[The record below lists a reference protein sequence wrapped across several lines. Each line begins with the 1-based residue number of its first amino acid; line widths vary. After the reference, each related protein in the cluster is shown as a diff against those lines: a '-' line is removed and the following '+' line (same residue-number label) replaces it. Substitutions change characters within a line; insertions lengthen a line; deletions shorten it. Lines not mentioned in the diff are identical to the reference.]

1 MQRSNGG
8 KIKLLF
14 LIRRITGEIMRI
26 INLLLILGLCYSLSG
41 MAEPAPVPQPS
52 QPQPE
57 SIPVPETTAP
67 KRNHSAAVETL
78 LNQAKEQFEQN
89 ETEQAAA
96 LLERALRIEPR
107 NSILWHNLAG
117 VRLKQ
122 QDWQRA
128 ANLAAKSN
136 TLAGDNK
143 WLRVRNWVIT
153 AIACEGMGD
162 KECTQEAKQRSKAL
176 AAN

>member
-1 MQRSNGG
+1 MRPINVF
-8 KIKLLF
+8 LF
-14 LIRRITGEIMRI
+14 
-26 INLLLILGLCYSLSG
+26 LGLCYLSPLAV
-41 MAEPAPVPQPS
+41 MAEPTPTSPTPPS
-52 QPQPE
+52 QPQPPTE
-57 SIPVPETTAP
+57 SIPIPETTAP
-67 KRNHSAAVETL
+67 KRAHSAAVETL

-107 NSILWHNLAG
+107 NSVLWHNLAG

-153 AIACEGMGD
+153 AIACEGMSD
-162 KECTQEAKQRSKAL
+162 KECAQEAKQRSKAL

>member
-1 MQRSNGG
+1 M
-8 KIKLLF
+8 IF
-14 LIRRITGEIMRI
+14 LTRRITGEIMRP
-26 INLLLILGLCYSLSG
+26 INVFLFLGLCYLSPLAV
-41 MAEPAPVPQPS
+41 MAEPTPTSPSPPS
-52 QPQPE
+52 QPQPPTE
-57 SIPVPETTAP
+57 SIPIPETTAP
-67 KRNHSAAVETL
+67 KRAHSAAVETL

-107 NSILWHNLAG
+107 NSVLWHNLAG

-153 AIACEGMGD
+153 AIACEGMSD
-162 KECTQEAKQRSKAL
+162 KECAQEAKQRSKAL

>member
-1 MQRSNGG
+1 MRVIN
-8 KIKLLF
+8 LF
-14 LIRRITGEIMRI
+14 LF
-26 INLLLILGLCYSLSG
+26 LGLCYFSPLSV
-41 MAEPAPVPQPS
+41 MAEPTPATPAES
-52 QPQPE
+52 QPPTATV
-57 SIPVPETTAP
+57 PNPETLAP
-67 KRNHSAAVETL
+67 KRQHSAAVETL
-78 LNQAKEQFEQN
+78 LKQAKEQFEQN

-107 NSILWHNLAG
+107 NSVLWHNLAG

-162 KECTQEAKQRSKAL
+162 KGCAQEARQRSKAL

>member
-1 MQRSNGG
+1 MGDTMRAINFF
-8 KIKLLF
+8 LF
-14 LIRRITGEIMRI
+14 
-26 INLLLILGLCYSLSG
+26 LGLCYFSPLNAI
-41 MAEPAPVPQPS
+41 AEPPAPPPVPPAS
-52 QPQPE
+52 QPTPD
-57 SIPVPETTAP
+57 VAP
-67 KRNHSAAVETL
+67 KRPHSDAVETL
-78 LNQAKEQFEQN
+78 LKQAKEQFDQH

-117 VRLKQ
+117 VRLRQ
-122 QDWQRA
+122 EDWQRA

-143 WLRVRNWVIT
+143 WLRVRNWIIT
-153 AIACEGMGD
+153 ALACEGMGD
-162 KECTQEAKQRSKAL
+162 KECVQEARVRSKAL

>member
-1 MQRSNGG
+1 
-8 KIKLLF
+8 
-14 LIRRITGEIMRI
+14 MRA
-26 INLLLILGLCYSLSG
+26 INFFLLLGLFCCSPFNA
-41 MAEPAPVPQPS
+41 MAEPEASPPTESMPAP
-52 QPQPE
+52 PE
-57 SIPVPETTAP
+57 AAP
-67 KRNHSAAVETL
+67 KKPHSAAVESL
-78 LNQAKEQFEQN
+78 LKQAKDQFDQG

-122 QDWQRA
+122 EDWQRA

-153 AIACEGMGD
+153 AKACEGMGD
-162 KECTQEAKQRSKAL
+162 KDCQQEARIRSRAL